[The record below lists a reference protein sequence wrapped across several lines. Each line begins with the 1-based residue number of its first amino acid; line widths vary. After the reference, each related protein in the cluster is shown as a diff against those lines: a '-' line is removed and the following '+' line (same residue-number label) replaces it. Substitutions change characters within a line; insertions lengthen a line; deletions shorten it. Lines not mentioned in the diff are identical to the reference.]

1 MLLSV
6 YYIQVYNASNNELVR
21 TNTLV
26 KGAIIQIDAT
36 PFRQWYE
43 SHYAQPVSKK
53 LAAKAAAAA
62 AASENPEE
70 EKKKS
75 HHVERKLEARKN
87 DAKLDPLLETQFGA
101 GRLYASI
108 SSRPGQVGRADGY
121 ILEGKELEV
130 RFIITNLY
138 IHCSSDEHP
147 PVLH

>member
-1 MLLSV
+1 M
-6 YYIQVYNASNNELVR
+6 YFQVYNASNNELVR

-26 KGAIIQIDAT
+26 KSAIIQIDAT

-43 SHYAQPVSKK
+43 THYAQPVSKK

-62 AASENPEE
+62 TTSEKPEEE

-75 HHVERKLEARKN
+75 RCVERKIEARKQ
-87 DAKLDPLLETQFGA
+87 DAKIDPLLETQFGA
-101 GRLYASI
+101 GRLYAVI

-130 RFIITNLY
+130 RFIITNLR
-138 IHCSSDEHP
+138 
-147 PVLH
+147 VR